1 MHFCKK
7 SFTLGLALGRLTHV
21 PPLAEKIPF
30 LSSRAAQ
37 VPTADPCQSH
47 LIRMPKKKKAGAA
60 DARPP
65 DIDVSFLMLLSGSF
79 SHDASLIVRHDV
91 RHDVRS
97 DVDVM

>member
-1 MHFCKK
+1 M
-7 SFTLGLALGRLTHV
+7 TPT
-21 PPLAEKIPF
+21 
-30 LSSRAAQ
+30 AAQ
-37 VPTADPCQSH
+37 VPTAHLCQSH
-47 LIRMPKKKKAGAA
+47 LIRTLKKKKAGAA

-65 DIDVSFLMLLSGSF
+65 DIVVSFLMLLSGSF